1 MTFEQWWT
9 EHTSDEDDPANL
21 VRRFGVGGVIF
32 LKPVL
37 ANVWN
42 AALFCV
48 EEMMLR
54 CCCGHPRSQHA
65 NETGSCTHE
74 NCTCVNLCDCWVIM
88 SESAES
94 EHPGILKKHFE
105 PLVAKQ

>member
-1 MTFEQWWT
+1 MTFEQWWL

-42 AALFCV
+42 AALDAGIAEV
-48 EEMMLR
+48 QPIDNKILL
-54 CCCGHPRSQHA
+54 
-65 NETGSCTHE
+65 E
-74 NCTCVNLCDCWVIM
+74 NLKVN
-88 SESAES
+88 S
-94 EHPGILKKHFE
+94 
-105 PLVAKQ
+105 